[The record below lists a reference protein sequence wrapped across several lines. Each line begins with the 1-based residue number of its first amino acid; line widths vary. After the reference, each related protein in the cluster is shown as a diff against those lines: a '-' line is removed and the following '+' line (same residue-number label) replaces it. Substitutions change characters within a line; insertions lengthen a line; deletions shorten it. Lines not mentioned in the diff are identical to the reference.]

1 MFILFSVIGI
11 AVVAIIA
18 YRLVSGTGSDKIT
31 LSESKI
37 VKKFNRLVRSINERN
52 INTVKDELLDVI
64 EEYKAVK
71 VNQFIDS
78 KNQISSSMRIIN
90 EELESSNLSRA
101 NVKKQIAKLKQDEN
115 PDVAVGASLVY
126 QYERMGEMI
135 SRMNE
140 IKKSLE
146 EKDAHLER
154 EIESAWGAP
163 QVEYTTR
170 TLRAWEVIGCSPEP
184 MEWDDESTITL
195 AEFKEC
201 MQNREIQKAE
211 AKARQEARQNQN
223 SAGFP
228 SNKDD
233 DLPFGKPN
241 SSPTSAT
248 DFKF

>member
-154 EIESAWGAP
+154 EIESFNAKYAMKKAE
-163 QVEYTTR
+163 VSMMIAEAISIKNVSNID
-170 TLRAWEVIGCSPEP
+170 LRLNDLV
-184 MEWDDESTITL
+184 T
-195 AEFKEC
+195 EFKA
-201 MQNREIQKAE
+201 KAE
-211 AKARQEARQNQN
+211 EQENANYVK
-223 SAGFP
+223 
-228 SNKDD
+228 NKVYHLENDSTEPLD
-233 DLPFGKPN
+233 VDAYK
-241 SSPTSAT
+241 
-248 DFKF
+248 DKFLSFEID